1 MAQDIADR
9 VKQIVAE
16 QLGVKVTEVREDV
29 AFVDLGADSLALV
42 ETVLAI
48 EEAFDLAIADA
59 EVALLRTV
67 GDAIG
72 QVARMRKPQ

>member
-1 MAQDIADR
+1 MGQDIADR

-16 QLGVKVTEVREDV
+16 QLGVKVGEVREDV
-29 AFVDLGADSLALV
+29 TFVDLGADSLALV

-48 EEAFDLAIADA
+48 EEVFDLAIADA
-59 EVALLRTV
+59 DVAQLRTV

-72 QVARMRKPQ
+72 QVARMRKAQ